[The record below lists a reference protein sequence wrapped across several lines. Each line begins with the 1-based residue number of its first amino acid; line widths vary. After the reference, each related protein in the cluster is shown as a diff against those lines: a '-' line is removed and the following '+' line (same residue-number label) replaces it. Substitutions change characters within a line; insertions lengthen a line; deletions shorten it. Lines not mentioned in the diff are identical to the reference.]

1 MTQEFQ
7 MQLQEVDRRTS
18 TVKSNRLDHG
28 RVDGSGLVQDP
39 VPTIAPS
46 LWDFRSSGVFS
57 MCNGCVCVFLSQEAS
72 SRPPGS
78 AG

>member
-1 MTQEFQ
+1 